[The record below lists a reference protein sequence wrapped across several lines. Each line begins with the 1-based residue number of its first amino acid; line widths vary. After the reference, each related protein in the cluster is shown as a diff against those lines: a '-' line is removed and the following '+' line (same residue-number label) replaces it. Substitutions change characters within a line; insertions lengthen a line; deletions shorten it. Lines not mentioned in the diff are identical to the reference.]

1 MQSQGAASVPTTQT
15 ARTLLAS
22 VSITHL
28 NHKGVAHMKFIIT
41 ETYQN
46 WWDKSPRVTD
56 IEITGATPDEAYAK
70 YFREYDNASK
80 YNNSVRYS
88 FHDPDRAKE
97 YREWFSD
104 VNNYANNGGDMW

>member
-1 MQSQGAASVPTTQT
+1 
-15 ARTLLAS
+15 
-22 VSITHL
+22 
-28 NHKGVAHMKFIIT
+28 MKFMIT
-41 ETYQN
+41 KTYQN
-46 WWDKSPRVTD
+46 WWDKSPTITE

-80 YNNSVRYS
+80 YNNSVRHS

-97 YREWFSD
+97 YCEWISD